1 MPPPQP
7 PRWLPLPQPRSQS
20 LRAAGPEPRAH
31 WRAAVASQL
40 DGYPDRTHFPIGRWG
55 LWDSPGGSPGESEYS
70 APGPGIALRAPGHPL
85 SKTPELDRS
94 RRAGP
99 SSGRAWAEERLA
111 AGAVGAADPG
121 LRSTLLSFLLSAPRD
136 PLEAV
141 DLLQG
146 LRARTRGP
154 KRVKPVPEPRSPRS
168 AEEQRE
174 APSKGPAGASGVWEG
189 VEARAGLCWLLACKV
204 LPTSHP
210 VSQFF
215 PLEFQYGWEG
225 SRRTGASRGC
235 SRTPLL
241 PGERV
246 LEYLQL
252 STRAHARVPPE
263 PRPAPPSRVPGLS
276 QLLLPLTASA
286 APKGCRCPGAE
297 RRGSAGRWSEVG
309 RRGRRALDVRK
320 ALPHLWEGG
329 HGGGTKKDPFRKHM
343 PGIRGREL
351 RTHRAE

>member
-111 AGAVGAADPG
+111 AGALGGWRGTVLEKQAEPRKVRGKQGILWKPWISRRGFELEHVAPNRSSQSQSPG
-121 LRSTLLSFLLSAPRD
+121 PQDQLRSREKLPRR
-136 PLEAV
+136 
-141 DLLQG
+141 DL
-146 LRARTRGP
+146 RW
-154 KRVKPVPEPRSPRS
+154 PR
-168 AEEQRE
+168 
-174 APSKGPAGASGVWEG
+174 
-189 VEARAGLCWLLACKV
+189 
-204 LPTSHP
+204 
-210 VSQFF
+210 FF

-246 LEYLQL
+246 LECLQL
-252 STRAHARVPPE
+252 STRAHARVPRE

-329 HGGGTKKDPFRKHM
+329 HGGGTKKLCLHLLEEEEGSAVFTVP
-343 PGIRGREL
+343 
-351 RTHRAE
+351 

>member
-7 PRWLPLPQPRSQS
+7 PRWLPLP
-20 LRAAGPEPRAH
+20 
-31 WRAAVASQL
+31 
-40 DGYPDRTHFPIGRWG
+40 
-55 LWDSPGGSPGESEYS
+55 
-70 APGPGIALRAPGHPL
+70 
-85 SKTPELDRS
+85 
-94 RRAGP
+94 
-99 SSGRAWAEERLA
+99 
-111 AGAVGAADPG
+111 
-121 LRSTLLSFLLSAPRD
+121 STLLSFLLSAPRD

-141 DLLQG
+141 DLSQG
-146 LRARTRGP
+146 FELEHVAPNRSSQSQSPGPQDQLRSREKLPRRDLRWP
-154 KRVKPVPEPRSPRS
+154 RVCR
-168 AEEQRE
+168 RE
-174 APSKGPAGASGVWEG
+174 WKHG
-189 VEARAGLCWLLACKV
+189 AGLCWLLACKV

-246 LEYLQL
+246 LECLQL
-252 STRAHARVPPE
+252 STRAHARVPRE

-329 HGGGTKKDPFRKHM
+329 HGGGTKKLCLHLLEEEEASAVFTVP
-343 PGIRGREL
+343 
-351 RTHRAE
+351 

>member
-111 AGAVGAADPG
+111 AGAVGASSSLPLGILWRLWISRRGFELEHVAPNRSSQSQSPG
-121 LRSTLLSFLLSAPRD
+121 PQDQLRSREKLPRR
-136 PLEAV
+136 
-141 DLLQG
+141 DL
-146 LRARTRGP
+146 RGP
-154 KRVKPVPEPRSPRS
+154 PVCG
-168 AEEQRE
+168 RE
-174 APSKGPAGASGVWEG
+174 WKHG
-189 VEARAGLCWLLACKV
+189 AGLCWLLACKV

-225 SRRTGASRGC
+225 SRRAGASRGC

-246 LEYLQL
+246 LECLQL
-252 STRAHARVPPE
+252 STRAHARVPRE

-309 RRGRRALDVRK
+309 RRERRALDVRK
-320 ALPHLWEGG
+320 ALPHLWEDG
-329 HGGGTKKDPFRKHM
+329 HGGGTKKDPFLKHM